1 MARKHENFNYNY
13 GWKTAPEQWSFY
25 YNGKYI
31 PLEHETRNRLACMCL
46 SGKVKEAEDE
56 LKRLLYQKVK
66 EIHVQRFP
74 FNDFLYQN
82 FEEENI

>member
-1 MARKHENFNYNY
+1 MAKMKDN
-13 GWKTAPEQWSFY
+13 
-25 YNGKYI
+25 
-31 PLEHETRNRLACMCL
+31 CL
-46 SGKVKEAEDE
+46 FISAKEKNNIDE